1 MPSARLSILAV
12 VFAFTIQAPAL
23 QEPACADDPL
33 LCLPGKVI
41 FQESFSTPSLD
52 SQWTIPKGDW
62 NIIEQALRGSELPA
76 DKHSAVIR
84 KEADFPENFIIQF
97 KFRFSGGKAIHCSFN
112 GKGHICRATLTPEG
126 YMLKGEKVKS
136 DPEDRAVTVGQVQQK
151 FAPGKWHTMQI
162 EVAGNEFVAQVDDG
176 PIAFGADQKIGRP
189 KTNFGFPMS
198 GTYSEIDDIK
208 IWNAKLNPN
217 WEARKETLTP
227 NKIIPPQPPTLEK
240 RFQNF
245 DKNGDGSIS
254 LKEFTNPRKKD
265 KRAAAEKQFK
275 RKDKNQDGKMSLQEF
290 SPAKK

>member
-126 YMLKGEKVKS
+126 YMSRGRRAGGPRQAQGRRLLAARGRVPRAWAGLPPTRVGGGAAPTRYLENNAALRLPDNIADIGDDLEVLDFADCGIAGEI
-136 DPEDRAVTVGQVQQK
+136 PETIITLQNL
-151 FAPGKWHTMQI
+151 
-162 EVAGNEFVAQVDDG
+162 EVILLGAGPRG
-176 PIAFGADQKIGRP
+176 ILRGR
-189 KTNFGFPMS
+189 TRR
-198 GTYSEIDDIK
+198 
-208 IWNAKLNPN
+208 
-217 WEARKETLTP
+217 ARKPSHQPGRERPATP
-227 NKIIPPQPPTLEK
+227 
-240 RFQNF
+240 
-245 DKNGDGSIS
+245 
-254 LKEFTNPRKKD
+254 
-265 KRAAAEKQFK
+265 AE
-275 RKDKNQDGKMSLQEF
+275 
-290 SPAKK
+290 A